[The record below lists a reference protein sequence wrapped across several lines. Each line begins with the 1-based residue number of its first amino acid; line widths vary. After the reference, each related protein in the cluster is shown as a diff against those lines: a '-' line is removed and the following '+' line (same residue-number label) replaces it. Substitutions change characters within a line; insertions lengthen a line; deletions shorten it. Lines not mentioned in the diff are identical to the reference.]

1 MHLWWVTNLWWEGL
15 LAKGLS
21 ARFNLALT
29 LKLEISQLSKL
40 YEYLSSYSNVQ
51 EKADIKNPQL
61 AHEAKLLRQLVQNGH
76 HLKGFPQVLWSGQ
89 EGTREKGVYIMV
101 MDILGPSLEDLYKF
115 CGGRFSLKTTLMVGH
130 QMVIN
135 LYFTLSLH
143 SLVNPYEYI

>member
-1 MHLWWVTNLWWEGL
+1 M
-15 LAKGLS
+15 
-21 ARFNLALT
+21 
-29 LKLEISQLSKL
+29 
-40 YEYLSSYSNVQ
+40 
-51 EKADIKNPQL
+51 
-61 AHEAKLLRQLVQNGH
+61 
-76 HLKGFPQVLWSGQ
+76 LWSGQ

-143 SLVNPYEYI
+143 SLVA